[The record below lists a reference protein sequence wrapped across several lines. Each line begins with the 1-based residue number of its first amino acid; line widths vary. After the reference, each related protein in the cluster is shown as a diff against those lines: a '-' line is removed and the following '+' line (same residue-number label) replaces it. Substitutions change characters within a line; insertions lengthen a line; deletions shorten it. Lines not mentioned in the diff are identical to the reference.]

1 MQATTRIKLKNIMK
15 EATCKNYVLY
25 NSIYMKDPEKE
36 NI

>member
-1 MQATTRIKLKNIMK
+1 MHATTWIKLKNIMK
-15 EATCKNYVLY
+15 EAKCKNYVWY